1 VAKHAVYHGLDCACL
16 NKERPR
22 PASTI
27 PSTNGYLP
35 MQFPRSAVFARAY
48 VPRTACV
55 YVPCFEI
62 LHLQLEPNAAL
73 HKNVWTILTL
83 LHVIYQE
90 RWLLQD
96 FWW

>member
-1 VAKHAVYHGLDCACL
+1 
-16 NKERPR
+16 
-22 PASTI
+22 
-27 PSTNGYLP
+27 
-35 MQFPRSAVFARAY
+35 MFARAY
-48 VPRTACV
+48 VPQTACV